1 MLSDHAENK
10 IEKILKT
17 HWFTVFYVRGG
28 KNGKFGKW
36 FFFNLKPLFP
46 WLTQL
51 RLCYVDVELGF
62 WQHKQTKRYTR
73 KKTKLHHHFLS
84 CFSQLK
90 SYDDVSIIYYFPM
103 LPDNI
108 WQGRAKTKLST
119 FLVSYT
125 GHNDWYS
132 RYILPYHIYFVYHL
146 SFKLL
151 QLILMSLWGKIQN
164 S

>member
-1 MLSDHAENK
+1 MHK
-10 IEKILKT
+10 IKSRKSFKLTDLRCFMFVGKKWKIWKMI
-17 HWFTVFYVRGG
+17 FS
-28 KNGKFGKW
+28 
-36 FFFNLKPLFP
+36 NLKPLFP
-46 WLTQL
+46 CLTQL
-51 RLCYVDVELGF
+51 RLCYVEVELGI
-62 WQHKQTKRYTR
+62 WQHKQTK
-73 KKTKLHHHFLS
+73 LHCHFLS

>member
-17 HWFTVFYVRGG
+17 HWFTVFYVRGI
-28 KNGKFGKW
+28 KMENLEND

-51 RLCYVDVELGF
+51 RLCYVEVELGI
-62 WQHKQTKRYTR
+62 WQHKQTK
-73 KKTKLHHHFLS
+73 LHCHFLS

-151 QLILMSLWGKIQN
+151 QLILMSLWEKIQN